1 MQLSIPLESLS
12 LLRSSDLMP
21 SQVHTLMD
29 ISCSHACSRNARVV
43 SSIRQ
48 VDARAWD
55 RLTRGLGLYAQRGF
69 LEGVER
75 SGAKGIAHRYV
86 VFSQD
91 GETTGVA
98 SIRLARFHGPA
109 LQSLLPESPA
119 AQLLARA
126 AGVGSGP
133 IAMPVLVC
141 SAGFGCGGT
150 GVHFSDAVQ
159 PWDGLVQL
167 RQALRRIGADL
178 PRGQRPLGVLME
190 SAKPVDRDLRTALDV
205 HGFFALETSP
215 RMVLELDAGWND
227 FDDYLSSLKSK
238 FRVKAKRAYAK
249 SNALE
254 PRVLS
259 VEEIALHLPRMREL
273 HADVVDQAGF
283 HVSGGNV
290 DSLVTLA
297 RGLGSAMVVQ
307 GYFLD
312 GALVGF
318 LTAFEREGVLDAHS
332 VGFDYGLNRGHSIY
346 PRMLYDYLRI
356 AIERHLG
363 HVDFGRTA
371 QEIKST
377 LGAVPV
383 PTRSYLRHSNTLIN
397 PFLGLVTR
405 RLEPPTEPQRQ
416 PFKAEVIARRAA

>member
-1 MQLSIPLESLS
+1 MQISLPLESLA
-12 LLRSSDLMP
+12 LLRSDDLVP
-21 SQVHTLMD
+21 SRVHTLMD
-29 ISCSHACSRNARVV
+29 ISCSHACSRDARIV

-55 RLTRGLGLYAQRGF
+55 RLTHGLGLYAQRGF

-75 SGAKGIAHRYV
+75 SGSEDIAHRYV

-91 GETTGVA
+91 GEATGVA

-109 LQSLLPESPA
+109 MESLLPESPA
-119 AQLLARA
+119 VQLLARA
-126 AGVGSGP
+126 AGVGLGP

-141 SAGFGCGGT
+141 GAGFGCGGT
-150 GVHFSDAVQ
+150 GVHFSDAVK

-167 RQALRRIGADL
+167 RQALRRIAADM

-190 SAKPVDRDLRTALDV
+190 SAGPVARDLGTALDV
-205 HGFFALETSP
+205 HGFVALDTSP
-215 RMVLELDAGWND
+215 RMVLALDAGWND

-249 SNALE
+249 SKALE
-254 PRVLS
+254 ARVLS
-259 VEEIALHLPRMREL
+259 VDEIAQHLPRMREL
-273 HADVVDQAGF
+273 HAEVVGQAGF
-283 HVSGGNV
+283 HISGGSV
-290 DSLVTLA
+290 DSLVSLA
-297 RGLGSAMVVQ
+297 RSLGSAMVVQ

-318 LTAFEREGVLDAHS
+318 LTAFEGEGVLDAHS

-356 AIERHLG
+356 AMERGLDQ
-363 HVDFGRTA
+363 VDFGRTA

-377 LGAVPV
+377 VGAVPV
-383 PTRSYLRHSNTLIN
+383 PTRSYLRHSNALIN
-397 PFLGLVTR
+397 PFMGLVTR
-405 RLEPPTEPQRQ
+405 LLEPPTEPQRQ